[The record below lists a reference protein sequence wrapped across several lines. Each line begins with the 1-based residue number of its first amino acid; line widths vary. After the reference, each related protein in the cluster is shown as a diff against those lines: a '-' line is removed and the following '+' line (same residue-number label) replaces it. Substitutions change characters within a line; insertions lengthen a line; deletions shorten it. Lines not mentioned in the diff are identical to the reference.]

1 VTKLSTGQ
9 RARKREGVARGHC
22 RNYGRDQGDV
32 ILSWLSRIVVVLA
45 ITAIIG
51 FDALSIAVAHVSAT
65 DDANTA
71 AVAASAAWRND
82 KGALT
87 PTLLAA
93 QASASQHDETV
104 LPSSLTVESDGT
116 VHLRL
121 QRDATTLVVRHIGP
135 ISSWAVVIV
144 KGSGKSDPSS

>member
-9 RARKREGVARGHC
+9 RARKSEGVARGH
-22 RNYGRDQGDV
+22 GRDQGDV

-45 ITAIIG
+45 ITAVIG

-93 QASASQHDETV
+93 QTSASQHDETV
-104 LPSSLTVESDGT
+104 LPSSLTVDSDGT

-135 ISSWAVVIV
+135 IHSWAVVIV
-144 KGSGKSDPSS
+144 KGAGKSDPSS

>member
-9 RARKREGVARGHC
+9 RARKHEGFARGLC
-22 RNYGRDQGDV
+22 RDQGHDQGDV
-32 ILSWLSRIVVVLA
+32 ILSWLSRVVVVLA
-45 ITAIIG
+45 ITAVIG
-51 FDALSIAVAHVSAT
+51 FDALSIAVTRVSAI

-71 AVAASAAWRND
+71 AAAAATAWHSD
-82 KGALT
+82 KGALA

-93 QASASQHDETV
+93 QISASQHNETV
-104 LPSSLTVESDGT
+104 LPTSLTVDTDGT

-135 ISSWAVVIV
+135 IKSWAVVIV
-144 KGSGKSDPSS
+144 KGSGKSDPS